1 MGWNISVGWFWP
13 KLWLFLGDRVK
24 FEKIRNT
31 EILLFLTE
39 SKYQEH
45 AFILNFVKKKVLHL
59 WKNNFCS
66 CFSPKMSWKN
76 ETFLPEF
83 KLKACSQYLLSV
95 KNSNI
100 SVFLIFSNFTLSPKN
115 SHNFGQNQPTEMF
128 HPSLESWDQGQ

>member
-1 MGWNISVGWFWP
+1 MKHFCGLILTKVVAIFGGQGKIWKNQEYWNIAVF
-13 KLWLFLGDRVK
+13 DRKQISRTCFCVE
-24 FEKIRNT
+24 FC
-31 EILLFLTE
+31 
-39 SKYQEH
+39 QE
-45 AFILNFVKKKVLHL
+45 KVLHL

-100 SVFLIFSNFTLSPKN
+100 SVFLIFSNFTLSPQN